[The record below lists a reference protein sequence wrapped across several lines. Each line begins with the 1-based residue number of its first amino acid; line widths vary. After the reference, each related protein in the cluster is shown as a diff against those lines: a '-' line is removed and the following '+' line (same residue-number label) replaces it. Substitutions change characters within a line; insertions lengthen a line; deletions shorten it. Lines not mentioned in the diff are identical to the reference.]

1 MAESAGLG
9 RASRFASSGGPK
21 PKLSVSV
28 HCRCGGVPSSL
39 LRFSI
44 FLQFLRREWF
54 GWLLGS
60 LGVPTGGF
68 GCCLCSGMLAGLAT
82 MKYRRFVHAS
92 VTVRPFAVAVV
103 GVLSGSVRRIRQIS
117 GIAGIGNIAGI
128 GASAKSAIWW
138 NRRNW
143 RNRQSRRNRQNF
155 DGTAR
160 SNKWFG
166 GSAEPAVRRNRRAGW
181 RTRGLADGRRTDG
194 RTDGRWTDARTDA
207 RTKKIR
213 NV

>member
-1 MAESAGLG
+1 MFIKGIDGSAESAGLG

-82 MKYRRFVHAS
+82 TK
-92 VTVRPFAVAVV
+92 
-103 GVLSGSVRRIRQIS
+103 G
-117 GIAGIGNIAGI
+117 
-128 GASAKSAIWW
+128 
-138 NRRNW
+138 
-143 RNRQSRRNRQNF
+143 
-155 DGTAR
+155 
-160 SNKWFG
+160 
-166 GSAEPAVRRNRRAGW
+166 
-181 RTRGLADGRRTDG
+181 TDG
-194 RTDGRWTDARTDA
+194 FCMLRSRFARLP
-207 RTKKIR
+207 
-213 NV
+213 

>member
-1 MAESAGLG
+1 MVWLVAGFARRADGRLRLLPVLG
-9 RASRFASSGGPK
+9 DA
-21 PKLSVSV
+21 
-28 HCRCGGVPSSL
+28 
-39 LRFSI
+39 
-44 FLQFLRREWF
+44 
-54 GWLLGS
+54 GWAGYYK
-60 LGVPTGGF
+60 
-68 GCCLCSGMLAGLAT
+68 GC
-82 MKYRRFVHAS
+82 RRFVHAS

-143 RNRQSRRNRQNF
+143 RNRQSRRNRQKL

-181 RTRGLADGRRTDG
+181 RTRELADGRRTDG
-194 RTDGRWTDARTDA
+194 RTDGRWTNARTDARTDA
-207 RTKKIR
+207 RTKKNQECMKI
-213 NV
+213 